1 MKREDA
7 GLVGVV
13 FIFVIIAVVLNSLG
27 VLVDSAFA
35 VASLV
40 SHRGGD
46 GTVRLLV
53 RPLRTVALPPA
64 PYRMTLF
71 RFET

>member
-35 VASLV
+35 VASLGV
-40 SHRGGD
+40 IGLAMALFVFWY
-46 GTVRLLV
+46 VRYG
-53 RPLRTVALPPA
+53 R
-64 PYRMTLF
+64 
-71 RFET
+71 

>member
-35 VASLV
+35 AASLGV
-40 SHRGGD
+40 IALAMALF
-46 GTVRLLV
+46 VYWY
-53 RPLRTVALPPA
+53 LRFG
-64 PYRMTLF
+64 R
-71 RFET
+71 